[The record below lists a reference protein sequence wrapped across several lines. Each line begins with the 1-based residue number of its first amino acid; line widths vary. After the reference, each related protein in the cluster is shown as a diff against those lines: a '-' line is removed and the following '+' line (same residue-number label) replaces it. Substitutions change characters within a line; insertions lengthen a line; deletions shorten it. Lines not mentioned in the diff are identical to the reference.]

1 MNVICGERV
10 MPFKRTHVYYSLN
23 PPSAAEWQCM
33 DSLHFV
39 YIHCD
44 TATPLNRHKYAPN
57 WGGIVF
63 AHAEYEASATD
74 GLANCKCFPLSQNA
88 LLPFAAS
95 SSMTSQM
102 EHVEIVGAGE

>member
-1 MNVICGERV
+1 MNVIYGNRV
-10 MPFKRTHVYYSLN
+10 MGFKRTHVHYRLN

-44 TATPLNRHKYAPN
+44 TDTALNHKYAPN

-63 AHAEYEASATD
+63 AHAEYEAGAPD
-74 GLANCKCFPLSQNA
+74 ALANCKCFPLSQHT

-102 EHVEIVGAGE
+102 EHVEIVGAGG